1 MIKEN
6 AAVVVCDSGTE
17 VETAIGELRDA
28 GFDMRQI
35 SLAGR
40 DNGFLDSWGSPR
52 KSSKT
57 LRHSTKSST
66 FWIRVQGLLGD
77 EEFYD
82 FPGMGR
88 VVLAGPIADWVA
100 VILDHVPMFGGMS
113 ALGAGLY
120 SIGISKEKVFDY
132 ENALKEGR
140 YLLLIHGAAAE
151 VAWAQEILGH
161 TSHAHKTGS

>member
-6 AAVVVCDSGTE
+6 AAVVICDSSAE
-17 VETAIGELRDA
+17 VEKAIAELRDA

-40 DNGFLDSWGSPR
+40 DNGFLDSWGSPH
-52 KSSKT
+52 KSGRT

-120 SIGISKEKVFDY
+120 SIGIAKEKVFEY
-132 ENALKEGR
+132 ESALKEGR
-140 YLLLIHGAAAE
+140 YLLLIHGASAE
-151 VAWAQEILGH
+151 VTWAQEILGH
-161 TSHAHKTGS
+161 ASHVRRAGS

>member
-6 AAVVVCDSGTE
+6 AAVVVCDSSDD
-17 VETAIGELRDA
+17 VEKAIGELRDA
-28 GFDMRQI
+28 GFDVKQI

-52 KSSKT
+52 KPSKT
-57 LRHSTKSST
+57 QRNSAKSSS

-120 SIGISKEKVFDY
+120 SIGISKEKVFQY

-140 YLLLIHGAAAE
+140 YLLLIHGASAE
-151 VAWAQEILGH
+151 VAWAQEILDH
-161 TSHAHKTGS
+161 ASHVRKTGS